1 MKPALTGRVR
11 PSVRLQLRGW
21 LAVLLAGAA
30 IVAGAPAL
38 AEARLDTWPRAL
50 LGDQAAIARGAATFA
65 FRCLPCHAASQV
77 RWRRLAEV
85 GMNETAIAA
94 IMTPGAR
101 PTSTLDAAMS
111 ARDAKAWFGKVPPD
125 LSVIVRARSTGEH
138 DGRDYLYTLL
148 RGFYRDQASPTGWN
162 NLVYPNIAMPHVLW
176 SEQGSRSLRVV
187 RVVPAGQGGAF
198 EQITQEFG
206 VHGELQQTRG
216 PAKAA
221 AEAHFEFT
229 PADPEQARR
238 FDAEVA
244 DLVAWLD
251 WLSEPSASVRRHLAP
266 WVMAYL
272 VVFLLVAG
280 WYNRVLWRD
289 VR

>member
-1 MKPALTGRVR
+1 V
-11 PSVRLQLRGW
+11 
-21 LAVLLAGAA
+21 
-30 IVAGAPAL
+30 
-38 AEARLDTWPRAL
+38 
-50 LGDQAAIARGAATFA
+50 
-65 FRCLPCHAASQV
+65 
-77 RWRRLAEV
+77 
-85 GMNETAIAA
+85 
-94 IMTPGAR
+94 
-101 PTSTLDAAMS
+101 
-111 ARDAKAWFGKVPPD
+111 
-125 LSVIVRARSTGEH
+125 
-138 DGRDYLYTLL
+138 
-148 RGFYRDQASPTGWN
+148 
-162 NLVYPNIAMPHVLW
+162 
-176 SEQGSRSLRVV
+176 
-187 RVVPAGQGGAF
+187 
-198 EQITQEFG
+198 
-206 VHGELQQTRG
+206 
-216 PAKAA
+216 